1 MKLLRGGAVVHLD
14 GYCLSYILYHIFLS
28 EVDVDSDSA
37 GYERSAHIT
46 LANVLQ
52 VQDITKISKKTIPT
66 LLSLY
71 FVGPRCTLAALFF
84 SIH

>member
-1 MKLLRGGAVVHLD
+1 MLIMKIAKYETVERWS
-14 GYCLSYILYHIFLS
+14 CLSYILYHIFLS

-52 VQDITKISKKTIPT
+52 VQDITKLSKKTIPT
-66 LLSLY
+66 LLSL
-71 FVGPRCTLAALFF
+71 
-84 SIH
+84 